1 MTIRNTGFWITTN
14 GTGTINEQRIE
25 AQHLI
30 SVPNGMPFHYFDEQ
44 LDADRWWISLI
55 IGPTNFQMICY
66 GSEDD
71 SPVKIIFDEDFDCVT
86 PETLATFAMTILQFA
101 GDVNS

>member
-55 IGPTNFQMICY
+55 IGPTNFAMKCF
-66 GSEDD
+66 GTDD
-71 SPVKIIFDEDFDCVT
+71 DAPVKFIIDEPFDSVS
-86 PETLATFAMTILQFA
+86 PETLASLAAVILQLA